1 MRVVLRLFEES
12 PVLQEQACIVS
23 HGWEQPGKRGLGTHV
38 VASPRGG
45 GRGGPSAV
53 PLQQE
58 S

>member
-1 MRVVLRLFEES
+1 MRVVLRLLGES

-38 VASPRGG
+38 MVSPGAG
-45 GRGGPSAV
+45 GRSGPSAV